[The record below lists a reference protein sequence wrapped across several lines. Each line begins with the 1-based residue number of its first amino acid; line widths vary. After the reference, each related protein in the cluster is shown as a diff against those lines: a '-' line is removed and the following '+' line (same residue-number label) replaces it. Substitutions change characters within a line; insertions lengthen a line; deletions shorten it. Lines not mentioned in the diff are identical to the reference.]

1 MNVTLI
7 YPPDRNFPGNPYSSL
22 PALSSCLKEAGH
34 NTFQHDLNLEVFLNL
49 VQSGALLQFYDAMQ
63 DRMQTLGNRAALNAE
78 EADEYRALVRQ
89 LAIPRECLENARH
102 CLSVMNDAET
112 FYQPEQ
118 FNNAYDDL
126 RSMLRFYFGDH
137 PLDNAAHPDV
147 LNRLF
152 DRLGQPLNDPIT
164 HALNDGILD
173 RILEEQP
180 GLVGL
185 SIPYMVS
192 YWEGIRIARLI
203 RERAPHIPIVI
214 GGALVENH
222 ESIFTGD
229 PRLFDVYDYVIAGD
243 GDRALPALASALE
256 SGGDLASVPNLYYRD
271 AAGRWA
277 FTRAERMDD
286 LNSLPAPDFA
296 GLPLD
301 DYPVPE
307 VGATFQTSRGCYYG
321 KCTFC
326 SESFRE
332 NYRLRKPEL
341 VFEDMEHIHATTGI
355 RHFYFW
361 DSLCPPRTLKH
372 VADRVRET
380 KRPYVWF
387 AETKME
393 KAYLPPEYMQN
404 LAEGGC
410 RFLQFG
416 FESASQR
423 VLDLI
428 DKDNDL
434 KEVDRVL
441 SNMAQAGIFACMT
454 WFIGFPTETEG
465 EARLTFDYIRHKGPE
480 IALSAYCGVYH
491 LLPDQ
496 PLFYQQN
503 KLGIEVEQNEH
514 GGYIYRYMDGSLPYD
529 RTEYHQGYEAR
540 SDSKLLH
547 HGAYLLYADRCPD
560 RLKELT
566 GPHRAG
572 PLARHVPSLAA
583 TRVVR
588 NPSAVLKPFP
598 RDIAQDF
605 TQPPQAFSLAYHKM
619 SGEIFRL
626 RGREIMALKLSEQT
640 QEAETL
646 RQRLGVDWPEMTD
659 ILCKLTT
666 RGLLRFEGEDER
678 VHIEPAA
685 AQHAGSD
692 YLLKNQST
700 KHDFTHP
707 VSAPL

>member
-34 NTFQHDLNLEVFLNL
+34 GTFLHDLNLEVFLNL
-49 VQSGALLQFYDAMQ
+49 VQSDQLIRFYDAMEN
-63 DRMQTLGNRAALNAE
+63 RMQALGARPSLNAE
-78 EADEYRALVRQ
+78 TAEEYRTLVRR
-89 LAIPRECLENARH
+89 LAIPRECLENGRDSLAIMR
-102 CLSVMNDAET
+102 DANQ
-112 FYQPEQ
+112 FYQPDR
-118 FNNAYDDL
+118 FNQAYDDL
-126 RSMLRFYFGDH
+126 RSVLRFYFGDH
-137 PLDNAAHPDV
+137 PLDNAANPNV
-147 LNRLF
+147 LDRLF
-152 DRLGQPLNDPIT
+152 ECLNGSLVDPIT
-164 HALNDGILD
+164 PALHDGILD
-173 RILEEQP
+173 TLIDEKP
-180 GLVGL
+180 GLIGI

-192 YWEGIRIARLI
+192 YWEGLRLASLI
-203 RERAPHIPIVI
+203 RKRAPHIPIVI

-229 PRLFDVYDYVIAGD
+229 PRLFDLFDYVIAGD
-243 GDRALPALASALE
+243 GDLALPRLATALE
-256 SGGDLASVPNLYYRD
+256 GDGDLKDVPNLYYRD
-271 AAGRWA
+271 AKGQWA
-277 FTRAERMDD
+277 FTTHQRMDD
-286 LNSLPAPDFA
+286 LNALPAPDFA
-296 GLPLD
+296 ALPLS

-372 VADRVRET
+372 VADRVREN

-393 KAYLPPEYMQN
+393 KSYLPPEFMQN

-423 VLDLI
+423 VLNLI

-434 KEVDRVL
+434 REVDRVL
-441 SNMAQAGIFACMT
+441 SNMAEAGIFACMT

-465 EARLTFDYIRHKGPE
+465 EARLTFDYIRHKGPD

-496 PLFYQQN
+496 PLFYHQN
-503 KLGIEVEQNEH
+503 KLGIQVEQNEH
-514 GGYIYRYMDGSLPYD
+514 GGYVYHYLDGSRPYD
-529 RTEYHQGYEAR
+529 KTEYHQAYEAR

-547 HGAYLLYADRCPD
+547 HGAYLLYADRYPD

-572 PLARHVPSLAA
+572 PLARHVKSLEA

-588 NPSAVLKPFP
+588 NLSAVLKRFP
-598 RDIAQDF
+598 RDLAQDF

-626 RGREIMALKLSEQT
+626 RGREIMALKLSERV

-646 RQRLGVDWPEMTD
+646 RQRLGVDWPEMND

-666 RGLLRFEGEDER
+666 RGLLRFEGEAER
-678 VHIEPAA
+678 VYIEPAA

-692 YLLKNQST
+692 YLLAV
-700 KHDFTHP
+700 P
-707 VSAPL
+707 SA